1 MEVIFDVS
9 DMKDFAAFVLYYS
22 ANPKSTMC
30 IPNAAYEQVDKL
42 WKKWLEK
49 KNGL

>member
-1 MEVIFDVS
+1 MEVVFDVS

-22 ANPKSTMC
+22 ANPNIRMC
-30 IPNAAYEQVDKL
+30 IPNVAYEQIDRL
-42 WKKWLEK
+42 WKKRLEK